1 VSGPW
6 FGGVLE
12 GGASTRDGRAGRGHN
27 GWVVNNETMP
37 RRWRLVGWSA
47 LLAATAVLG
56 FGTGLVLLVGVAL
69 IPVRVGR
76 WLVGHALGWLWWL
89 ADLHRL
95 WAARVLGRVIPR
107 PYRDVPSGSARQ
119 RLRAMTGDP
128 ATWRDL
134 RWLCVD
140 VTVGFLLAALPAA
153 CFLLAIASLG
163 VITHGLTSHQSDA
176 LLLYTDPAIRAV
188 QQDGRADMWQGVL
201 LFVLVCAALWLVTKP
216 AMRMYG
222 WLLGWFLSPAETVR
236 LASRIEVL
244 TQSRAEAVDAQ
255 AAEIRRIERDLHDG
269 AQARLVALGMSI
281 GMAEKVLADDPLA
294 ARKLLGEAKEST
306 GLALAELRGLV
317 HGIHPPILA
326 DRGLDGAVRALALAS
341 AIPVEL
347 NVHLPGRAPAPVE
360 SAIYF
365 ALTEILANVA
375 KHSGASSVWIRVVH
389 EGGRLCVMV
398 GDDGRGG
405 ASAPAGGGLHG
416 IEQRLAAFDGTAM
429 VASPV
434 GGPTI
439 VTMEL
444 ACELASVS
452 S

>member
-1 VSGPW
+1 
-6 FGGVLE
+6 
-12 GGASTRDGRAGRGHN
+12 
-27 GWVVNNETMP
+27 M
-37 RRWRLVGWSA
+37 LVIGTA
-47 LLAATAVLG
+47 LL
-56 FGTGLVLLVGVAL
+56 
-69 IPVRVGR
+69 PVRVGS
-76 WLVGHALGWLWWL
+76 WLVGHALGWLRWL

-95 WAARVLGRVIPR
+95 WATRVLGRPIPR
-107 PYRDVPSGSARQ
+107 PYRTVPVGDARQ
-119 RLRAMTGDP
+119 RLRAMAADP

-134 RWLCVD
+134 RWLFVD
-140 VTVGFLLAALPAA
+140 LTVGVLLAALPAA
-153 CFLLAIASLG
+153 CVVVPFVSLG
-163 VITHGLTSHQSDA
+163 IVVQALTWQDQDVVLRYS
-176 LLLYTDPAIRAV
+176 DPAIRAFE
-188 QQDGRADMWQGVL
+188 QADRGNDVRQGVVI
-201 LFVLVCAALWLVTKP
+201 FVVSCAALWFATKP

-222 WLLGWFLSPAETVR
+222 WLLGWFLAPPESVR

-244 TQSRAEAVDAQ
+244 TRSRAEAVDAQ

-269 AQARLVALGMSI
+269 AQARLVALGMNI
-281 GMAEKVLADDPLA
+281 GLAEKVLGEDPAA
-294 ARKLLGEAKEST
+294 ARRLLGEAKEST

-326 DRGLDGAVRALALAS
+326 DRGLDGAVRALAMAS
-341 AIPVEL
+341 TIPVEL
-347 NVHLPGRAPAPVE
+347 NVHLPGRPPAPVE

-375 KHSGASSVWIRVVH
+375 KHSAAGSAWIRVVH
-389 EGGRLCVMV
+389 EDGRLCVMV

-405 ASAPAGGGLHG
+405 AHTPVGGGLDG
-416 IEQRLAAFDGTAM
+416 IERRLAAFDGTVV

-444 ACELASVS
+444 ACALNSVS